1 MIAIED
7 RKTRR
12 TKLNKKKNKK
22 NQKTQNYRCNQQSP
36 KKAKVSGPAE
46 QRKKIS
52 PVKAVIIA
60 SVCFLPFLIFG
71 AAMIKMGIS
80 EISHRKA
87 CSAEVKGI
95 IVTDVS
101 VQKVRSRTGKG
112 TRYTRYDYSA
122 NYTFEYNGEAFTDRI
137 TTTHKIKKG
146 QEIKVRCDPDDPED
160 HYVKNL
166 GDSVMMVFI
175 IIFGVFWDAIWV
187 FLIFCIWRCQLR
199 HSH

>member
-1 MIAIED
+1 M
-7 RKTRR
+7 
-12 TKLNKKKNKK
+12 NKKKNKK
-22 NQKTQNYRCNQQSP
+22 NQKTQNYRCDQQTP
-36 KKAKVSGPAE
+36 KKAKVSRSAE
-46 QRKKIS
+46 LRKKIS
-52 PVKAVIIA
+52 PVKVVIIA
-60 SVCFLPFLIFG
+60 SVCCLPFLIFG

-87 CSAEVKGI
+87 CSAEVKGV

-122 NYTFEYNGEAFTDRI
+122 NYTFEYNGETFTDRI

-175 IIFGVFWDAIWV
+175 IIFGAFWDAIWV
-187 FLIFCIWRCQLR
+187 FLIFCIWRYQLR

>member
-60 SVCFLPFLIFG
+60 SVCCLPFLIFG

-80 EISHRKA
+80 EITHQIA
-87 CSAEVKGI
+87 CSAEVKGE

-101 VQKVRSRTGKG
+101 VQIVRGRTSKG
-112 TRYTRYDYSA
+112 IRSTSYNYSA
-122 NYTFEYNGEAFTDRI
+122 NYTFEYNGETFTDTI
-137 TTTHKIKKG
+137 KTSHKIEKG
-146 QEIKVRCDPDDPED
+146 DEIKVRCDPDDPED
-160 HYVKNL
+160 HYVKDL
-166 GDSVMMVFI
+166 GDSIMLVFI
-175 IIFGVFWDAIWV
+175 IIFGAFWDAIWV
-187 FLIFCIWRCQLR
+187 FLIFCIWRYQLR